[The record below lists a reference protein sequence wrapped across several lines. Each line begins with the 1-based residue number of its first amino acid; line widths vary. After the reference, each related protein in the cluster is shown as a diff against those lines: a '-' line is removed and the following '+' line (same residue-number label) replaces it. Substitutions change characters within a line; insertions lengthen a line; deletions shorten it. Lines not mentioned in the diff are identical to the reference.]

1 MDRTSEEKI
10 GWLRLFS
17 SSGGFASASS
27 SVASGLCVTSSAST
41 SGLVTSAS
49 AGACSGARRTCWAAV
64 RSRRLAPMVMT
75 PGGERRG
82 VERRGEE
89 KVVTLSSA
97 NSKFYVA
104 VTNERDGR
112 TDFLPCRESWFVWE
126 RKEGRKRGMN
136 GNWNRSDV
144 VDDHY
149 SAALTSAF
157 GNIVLITLVRGNILA
172 KNCNNALP
180 QRSNTRTV
188 RASIR
193 GKSCE

>member
-1 MDRTSEEKI
+1 MPSLNQCYATLPPRVRENGATIAPGE
-10 GWLRLFS
+10 GNGLRRH
-17 SSGGFASASS
+17 
-27 SVASGLCVTSSAST
+27 T
-41 SGLVTSAS
+41 
-49 AGACSGARRTCWAAV
+49 
-64 RSRRLAPMVMT
+64 
-75 PGGERRG
+75 
-82 VERRGEE
+82 VELSRGEG
-89 KVVTLSSA
+89 VTLNSS
-97 NSKFYVA
+97 NSKIYVA

-126 RKEGRKRGMN
+126 RKEGMN
-136 GNWNRSDV
+136 GNWNLSDV